1 MICDCIDIRITVD
14 GTDIDAYVYPN
25 GVIVNGAPQYQA
37 EFNGSILFIEY
48 DSFINSWIAYLFGFP
63 AFAEFL
69 GPNDECPFGLWL
81 VVSNL
86 NDITETSSRGCM
98 IPPIC
103 SCIKL
108 CMEQGETIMCIEL
121 NEPTGYF
128 NQHGYWQFE
137 LFGYNFELIFNG
149 SPMAWRIDLIE
160 TLGQDPNLGERWF
173 TAKNSQDCPTD
184 INFNS
189 VNAFI
194 EQASTSECPP
204 CFPFQERTIKEYQSV
219 KLPTIFTEENRGYIR
234 CCCDYIVLASQTNDS
249 WKNDVTSAWIKV
261 SDLFDITSFNLYKNG
276 VLADYQPT
284 VNTFVRDPL
293 ARYVTI
299 NWQDV
304 LNSDGVGCYKLEIDY
319 SIAGINQTMIWG
331 KYTLKT
337 YSIQAALGTA
347 RIRVIFNSFQ
357 EIEGIDFT
365 DSLVEDSLRFNGYIG
380 NSQPNT
386 EIDNLIY
393 QNREVKKVV
402 RENLKTYELITDPIC
417 EEFTKALT
425 DLYLLSENQ
434 IFLSDYNAHNHSYRY
449 QDLPA
454 IVENTPEIE
463 YYDFS
468 RSAKLTCVL
477 GDKFKNKRSYFK

>member
-1 MICDCIDIRITVD
+1 M
-14 GTDIDAYVYPN
+14 
-25 GVIVNGAPQYQA
+25 Q
-37 EFNGSILFIEY
+37 
-48 DSFINSWIAYLFGFP
+48 
-63 AFAEFL
+63 
-69 GPNDECPFGLWL
+69 
-81 VVSNL
+81 
-86 NDITETSSRGCM
+86 
-98 IPPIC
+98 
-103 SCIKL
+103 
-108 CMEQGETIMCIEL
+108 QGETIMCIEL
-121 NEPTGYF
+121 NEPTGFF

-160 TLGQDPNLGERWF
+160 ILGQDPNLGERWF
-173 TAKNSQDCPTD
+173 NTKNSQDCPTD
-184 INFNS
+184 INFQPENDFIQK
-189 VNAFI
+189 AF
-194 EQASTSECPP
+194 TSECDP
-204 CFPFQERTIKEYQSV
+204 CFPFQERTKKEYQSV
-219 KLPTIFTEENRGYIR
+219 KLPTIFTEENRGFER
-234 CCCDYIVLASQTNDS
+234 CCCDYTVLASQTNDS

-261 SDLFDITSFNLYKNG
+261 SDISDITNFNLYKNG
-276 VLADYQPT
+276 VLSSFQPT
-284 VNTFVRDPL
+284 INIFIQDPL

-299 NWQDV
+299 NWKDV
-304 LNSDGVGCYKLEIDY
+304 LALDGEGCYKLEIAF

-337 YSIQAALGTA
+337 YSIQSALGTA

-357 EIEGIDFT
+357 EIEGINFT
-365 DSLVEDSLRFNGYIG
+365 DSLVEDSLRFNGFIG

-463 YYDFS
+463 YYEFS

>member
-1 MICDCIDIRITVD
+1 MPIECGCIR
-14 GTDIDAYVYPN
+14 
-25 GVIVNGAPQYQA
+25 
-37 EFNGSILFIEY
+37 
-48 DSFINSWIAYLFGFP
+48 
-63 AFAEFL
+63 
-69 GPNDECPFGLWL
+69 
-81 VVSNL
+81 
-86 NDITETSSRGCM
+86 
-98 IPPIC
+98 
-103 SCIKL
+103 L
-108 CMEQGETIMCIEL
+108 CMSNEFREECIEL
-121 NEPTGYF
+121 NAPTGIF
-128 NQHGYWQFE
+128 NGKPFWQFS
-137 LFGYNFELIFNG
+137 LFGENFELLFKPTGPSWSIDNIAVIGQPPNNG
-149 SPMAWRIDLIE
+149 VLYFVSKN
-160 TLGQDPNLGERWF
+160 DP
-173 TAKNSQDCPTD
+173 DCPTNIVFD
-184 INFNS
+184 YVDGFLTDAITTDCIAC
-189 VNAFI
+189 VPI
-194 EQASTSECPP
+194 
-204 CFPFQERTIKEYQSV
+204 QERTKREYQSV
-219 KLPTIFTEENRGYIR
+219 KLPTIFTEENRGFER
-234 CCCDYIVLASQTNDS
+234 CCCDYTVLASPTNDS

-261 SDLFDITSFNLYKNG
+261 ADINDTTNFNLYKNG
-276 VLADYQPT
+276 VLSSYQPT
-284 VNTFVRDPL
+284 INIFVKDAL

-299 NWQDV
+299 NWKDV
-304 LNSDGVGCYKLEIDY
+304 LALDGEGCYKLEIAF

-337 YSIQAALGTA
+337 YSIQSALGTA

-365 DSLVEDSLRFNGYIG
+365 NSLVEDSLRFNGYIG

-454 IVENTPEIE
+454 IVENSPEIE

>member
-1 MICDCIDIRITVD
+1 MPIDCGCIRLCATDEVD
-14 GTDIDAYVYPN
+14 F
-25 GVIVNGAPQYQA
+25 Q
-37 EFNGSILFIEY
+37 
-48 DSFINSWIAYLFGFP
+48 
-63 AFAEFL
+63 
-69 GPNDECPFGLWL
+69 
-81 VVSNL
+81 
-86 NDITETSSRGCM
+86 
-98 IPPIC
+98 
-103 SCIKL
+103 
-108 CMEQGETIMCIEL
+108 CIEL
-121 NEPTGYF
+121 TTPTGIF
-128 NQHGYWQFE
+128 NSKPYWQFS
-137 LFGYNFELIFNG
+137 LFGENFELLFGSAGPSWVIDNIAVIGQPPNSGAEWFN
-149 SPMAWRIDLIE
+149 SKYE
-160 TLGQDPNLGERWF
+160 
-173 TAKNSQDCPTD
+173 KDCPTD
-184 INFNS
+184 IVFDYEDGFLTD
-189 VNAFI
+189 VI
-194 EQASTSECPP
+194 TTDCIG
-204 CFPFQERTIKEYQSV
+204 CVPFQERTKKEYQSV
-219 KLPTIFTEENRGYIR
+219 KLPTIFTEENRGFER
-234 CCCDYIVLASQTNDS
+234 CCCDYTVLASQTNDS

-261 SDLFDITSFNLYKNG
+261 ADINDTTNFNLYKNG
-276 VLADYQPT
+276 VLSSFQPT
-284 VNTFVRDPL
+284 INVFIQDPL

-299 NWQDV
+299 NWKDV
-304 LNSDGVGCYKLEIDY
+304 LALDGEGCYKLEISF
-319 SIAGINQTMIWG
+319 SIAGVNQTMIWG

-337 YSIQAALGTA
+337 YSIQSALGTA

-357 EIEGIDFT
+357 EIEGINFT
-365 DSLVEDSLRFNGYIG
+365 DSLVEDSLRFNGFIG

-454 IVENTPEIE
+454 VVENTPEIE

>member
-1 MICDCIDIRITVD
+1 MPIECGCIR
-14 GTDIDAYVYPN
+14 
-25 GVIVNGAPQYQA
+25 
-37 EFNGSILFIEY
+37 
-48 DSFINSWIAYLFGFP
+48 
-63 AFAEFL
+63 
-69 GPNDECPFGLWL
+69 
-81 VVSNL
+81 
-86 NDITETSSRGCM
+86 
-98 IPPIC
+98 
-103 SCIKL
+103 L
-108 CMEQGETIMCIEL
+108 CMSPDGVNYECIEL
-121 NEPTGYF
+121 NAPTAFYLGKPF
-128 NQHGYWQFE
+128 WQFSLLGDNFE
-137 LFGYNFELIFNG
+137 LFFSPPEAGWLIANIAVIGQPPNNG
-149 SPMAWRIDLIE
+149 ATWLTSKE
-160 TLGQDPNLGERWF
+160 T
-173 TAKNSQDCPTD
+173 TDCPTN
-184 INFNS
+184 IVFILLTGPIR
-189 VNAFI
+189 NAY
-194 EQASTSECPP
+194 TTECIPQ
-204 CFPFQERTIKEYQSV
+204 CIPFQERTKKEYQSV
-219 KLPTIFTEENRGYIR
+219 KLPTIFTEENRGFER
-234 CCCDYIVLASQTNDS
+234 CCCDYTVLASQTNDS

-261 SDLFDITSFNLYKNG
+261 TDINDQTTFNLYKNG
-276 VLADYQPT
+276 ILSSYQPT
-284 VNTFVRDPL
+284 INIFVQDPL

-299 NWQDV
+299 NWKDV
-304 LNSDGVGCYKLEIDY
+304 LALDGEGCYKLEIAF

-337 YSIQAALGTA
+337 YSIQSALGTA

-365 DSLVEDSLRFNGYIG
+365 DSLVEDSLRFNGFIG

-454 IVENTPEIE
+454 VVENTPEIE

>member
-1 MICDCIDIRITVD
+1 MPIECGCIR
-14 GTDIDAYVYPN
+14 
-25 GVIVNGAPQYQA
+25 
-37 EFNGSILFIEY
+37 
-48 DSFINSWIAYLFGFP
+48 
-63 AFAEFL
+63 
-69 GPNDECPFGLWL
+69 
-81 VVSNL
+81 
-86 NDITETSSRGCM
+86 
-98 IPPIC
+98 
-103 SCIKL
+103 L
-108 CMEQGETIMCIEL
+108 CMGNESSAECIEL
-121 NEPTGYF
+121 NAPTGIF
-128 NQHGYWQFE
+128 NGKPFWQFT
-137 LFGYNFELIFNG
+137 LLGQNFELVFTNTGPSWIIDNIAVIGQPPNNGALWFN
-149 SPMAWRIDLIE
+149 SKDE
-160 TLGQDPNLGERWF
+160 
-173 TAKNSQDCPTD
+173 KDCPTNIVFD
-184 INFNS
+184 YVAGFLTDAITTDCIGC
-189 VNAFI
+189 VPI
-194 EQASTSECPP
+194 
-204 CFPFQERTIKEYQSV
+204 QERTKKEYQSV
-219 KLPTIFTEENRGYIR
+219 KLPTIFTEENRGFER

-261 SDLFDITSFNLYKNG
+261 ADINDTTTFNLYKNG
-276 VLADYQPT
+276 VLSSYQPT
-284 VNTFVRDPL
+284 INIFVQDPL

-299 NWQDV
+299 NWKDV
-304 LNSDGVGCYKLEIDY
+304 LALDGEGCYKLEIAF

-337 YSIQAALGTA
+337 YSIQSALGTA

-365 DSLVEDSLRFNGYIG
+365 DSLVEDSLRFNGFIG

-454 IVENTPEIE
+454 VVENTPEIE

>member
-1 MICDCIDIRITVD
+1 MPIECECIR
-14 GTDIDAYVYPN
+14 
-25 GVIVNGAPQYQA
+25 
-37 EFNGSILFIEY
+37 
-48 DSFINSWIAYLFGFP
+48 
-63 AFAEFL
+63 
-69 GPNDECPFGLWL
+69 
-81 VVSNL
+81 
-86 NDITETSSRGCM
+86 
-98 IPPIC
+98 
-103 SCIKL
+103 L
-108 CMEQGETIMCIEL
+108 CMGNDSSAECIEL
-121 NEPTGYF
+121 NAPTGIF
-128 NQHGYWQFE
+128 NGKPFWQFT
-137 LFGYNFELIFNG
+137 LLGQNFELVFTSTGPSWIIDNIAVIGQPPDNGALWFN
-149 SPMAWRIDLIE
+149 SKDE
-160 TLGQDPNLGERWF
+160 
-173 TAKNSQDCPTD
+173 KDCPTNIVFD
-184 INFNS
+184 YVAGFLTDAITTDCIGC
-189 VNAFI
+189 VPI
-194 EQASTSECPP
+194 
-204 CFPFQERTIKEYQSV
+204 QERTKKEYQSV
-219 KLPTIFTEENRGYIR
+219 KLPTIFTEENRGFER
-234 CCCDYIVLASQTNDS
+234 CCCDYTVLASQTNDS

-261 SDLFDITSFNLYKNG
+261 ADINDQTTFNLYKNG
-276 VLADYQPT
+276 ILSSYQPT
-284 VNTFVRDPL
+284 INIFVQDPL

-299 NWQDV
+299 NWKDV
-304 LNSDGVGCYKLEIDY
+304 LALDGEGCYKLEIAF

-337 YSIQAALGTA
+337 YSIQSALGTA

-365 DSLVEDSLRFNGYIG
+365 DSLVEDSLRFNGFIG

-454 IVENTPEIE
+454 VVENTPEIE

>member
-1 MICDCIDIRITVD
+1 MPIDCGCIR
-14 GTDIDAYVYPN
+14 
-25 GVIVNGAPQYQA
+25 
-37 EFNGSILFIEY
+37 
-48 DSFINSWIAYLFGFP
+48 
-63 AFAEFL
+63 
-69 GPNDECPFGLWL
+69 
-81 VVSNL
+81 
-86 NDITETSSRGCM
+86 
-98 IPPIC
+98 
-103 SCIKL
+103 L
-108 CMEQGETIMCIEL
+108 CMSTDGVDFQCIEL
-121 NEPTGYF
+121 TTPTAIF
-128 NQHGYWQFE
+128 NGKPFWQFS
-137 LFGYNFELIFNG
+137 LFGENFELLFGSSGPSWVIDNIAVIGQPPNNGAEWFN
-149 SPMAWRIDLIE
+149 SKDE
-160 TLGQDPNLGERWF
+160 T
-173 TAKNSQDCPTD
+173 DCPTD
-184 INFNS
+184 IVFDYEDGFLTDAITTDCIS
-189 VNAFI
+189 CV
-194 EQASTSECPP
+194 
-204 CFPFQERTIKEYQSV
+204 PFQERTKKEYQSV
-219 KLPTIFTEENRGYIR
+219 KLPTIFTEENRGFER
-234 CCCDYIVLASQTNDS
+234 CCCDYTVLASQTNDS

-261 SDLFDITSFNLYKNG
+261 ADVNDTTNFNLYKNG
-276 VLADYQPT
+276 VLSSFQPT
-284 VNTFVRDPL
+284 INIFIQDPL

-299 NWQDV
+299 NWKDV
-304 LNSDGVGCYKLEIDY
+304 LALDGEGCYKLEIAF

-331 KYTLKT
+331 KYTLKN
-337 YSIQAALGTA
+337 YSIQSALGTA

-357 EIEGIDFT
+357 EIEGINFT
-365 DSLVEDSLRFNGYIG
+365 DSLVEDSLRFNGFIG

-454 IVENTPEIE
+454 VVENTPEIE

>member
-1 MICDCIDIRITVD
+1 MPIECGCIR
-14 GTDIDAYVYPN
+14 
-25 GVIVNGAPQYQA
+25 
-37 EFNGSILFIEY
+37 
-48 DSFINSWIAYLFGFP
+48 
-63 AFAEFL
+63 
-69 GPNDECPFGLWL
+69 
-81 VVSNL
+81 
-86 NDITETSSRGCM
+86 
-98 IPPIC
+98 
-103 SCIKL
+103 L
-108 CMEQGETIMCIEL
+108 CMSTDFREECIEL
-121 NEPTGYF
+121 NAPTGIF
-128 NQHGYWQFE
+128 NGKPFWQFS
-137 LFGYNFELIFNG
+137 LFLENFELLFEPIGPSWVINNIAVIGQPPNNG
-149 SPMAWRIDLIE
+149 TLFFSSKNE
-160 TLGQDPNLGERWF
+160 T
-173 TAKNSQDCPTD
+173 DCPTD
-184 INFNS
+184 TIFDNENDFFQN
-189 VNAFI
+189 
-194 EQASTSECPP
+194 ASTSDCISCVPI
-204 CFPFQERTIKEYQSV
+204 QERTIREYQSV

-234 CCCDYIVLASQTNDS
+234 CSCDYIVLASQTNDS

-261 SDLFDITSFNLYKNG
+261 GNINDTTNFNLYKNG
-276 VLADYQPT
+276 VLSSYQPT
-284 VNTFVRDPL
+284 INIFVRDPL

-304 LNSDGVGCYKLEIDY
+304 LNSDGVGCYKLEIAF
-319 SIAGINQTMIWG
+319 SIAGINQTIIWG
-331 KYTLKT
+331 KYILKN

>member
-1 MICDCIDIRITVD
+1 MPIECGCIR
-14 GTDIDAYVYPN
+14 
-25 GVIVNGAPQYQA
+25 
-37 EFNGSILFIEY
+37 
-48 DSFINSWIAYLFGFP
+48 
-63 AFAEFL
+63 
-69 GPNDECPFGLWL
+69 
-81 VVSNL
+81 
-86 NDITETSSRGCM
+86 
-98 IPPIC
+98 
-103 SCIKL
+103 L
-108 CMEQGETIMCIEL
+108 CMSRPPNLEECIEL
-121 NEPTGYF
+121 NAPTGIF
-128 NQHGYWQFE
+128 NGKPFWQFT
-137 LFGYNFELIFNG
+137 LFGENFELLFGLSGPNWI
-149 SPMAWRIDLIE
+149 IDNIAVI
-160 TLGQDPNLGERWF
+160 GQDPNNGELWF
-173 TAKNSQDCPTD
+173 SSKNETDCPTNTIFD
-184 INFNS
+184 S
-189 VNAFI
+189 VNNVI
-194 EQASTSECPP
+194 PNASTSDCIACVPI
-204 CFPFQERTIKEYQSV
+204 QERTIREYQSV
-219 KLPTIFTEENRGYIR
+219 KLPTIFTEENRGFER
-234 CCCDYIVLASQTNDS
+234 CSCDYIVLASQTNDS

-261 SDLFDITSFNLYKNG
+261 ANINDTTNFNLYKNG
-276 VLADYQPT
+276 VLASYQPT
-284 VNTFVRDPL
+284 INIFVKDPL

-299 NWQDV
+299 NWKDV
-304 LNSDGVGCYKLEIDY
+304 LALDGEGCYKLEIAF

-337 YSIQAALGTA
+337 YSIQSALGTA

-365 DSLVEDSLRFNGYIG
+365 DSLVEDSLRFDGFIG

-454 IVENTPEIE
+454 IVENSPEIE